1 MKKIVVCLLLIS
13 LISGLCACGGGS
25 AAATPEPA
33 QTPVP
38 TPDMTEILAA
48 SASDAEQA
56 AQQLPPASST
66 DATAMDEQMY
76 ALAQECIGLTVEEL
90 YELIGEP
97 GDVQYQASCEG
108 EEGEE
113 AEDGMLFYDGFY
125 VWTVRTNEH
134 EIVRDVYAN

>member
-1 MKKIVVCLLLIS
+1 MKKIIVCLLL
-13 LISGLCACGGGS
+13 LGLMAGLCACGGGEP
-25 AAATPEPA
+25 AATPEPA
-33 QTPVP
+33 VTPEP

-48 SASDAEQA
+48 SASDAELA

-66 DATAMDEQMY
+66 DATTMDEEMY
-76 ALAQECIGLTVEEL
+76 NLALECIGLTVEEL
-90 YELIGEP
+90 YEVIGEP
-97 GDVQYQASCEG
+97 GDVQYQASCDG